1 MLLDSVGRVSRW
13 TSKVFLS
20 GVLLNGLAY
29 CGPLRS
35 KIRQRRQPVALR
47 VEVMHIS
54 AKGPSGQL
62 LARPDIWL
70 FSGVPK
76 VILHSIGGFH
86 NPRATGGYHR
96 RVCSEQCSG
105 CFLNC
110 GLHSTLI

>member
-1 MLLDSVGRVSRW
+1 PAPRQNLTAMLLDSVGRVSKW

-20 GVLLNGLAY
+20 GVLLNGLSH

-47 VEVMHIS
+47 VEGMHIS

-62 LARPDIWL
+62 LAWPDIGL

-76 VILHSIGGFH
+76 DLLDSICGFD
-86 NPRATGGYHR
+86 NPGATGGYHR
-96 RVCSEQCSG
+96 GDCHWQCDG
-105 CFLNC
+105 
-110 GLHSTLI
+110 